1 MLVPDPR
8 IADDILLVIDPK
20 EAQMEISRVKRDGS
34 DDTEK
39 NNATIELPW
48 TGCRREGWRVGFYLA
63 GVRYRLSAAE
73 RLKAAV
79 ARALDRILFLWT
91 EGTICFD
98 VKFNRVWQFRTRKL
112 ACCVQNIFFR
122 EQLALP
128 SALNIG
134 AGAVSSIRQQN

>member
-1 MLVPDPR
+1 MPPLSCHGPD
-8 IADDILLVIDPK
+8 AAEKDG
-20 EAQMEISRVKRDGS
+20 GS
-34 DDTEK
+34 DF
-39 NNATIELPW
+39 ILPDLR
-48 TGCRREGWRVGFYLA
+48 C
-63 GVRYRLSAAE
+63 RLSAAE
-73 RLKAAV
+73 RLEAAV